1 MLTIFTCHDY
11 GHALGEYLRQA
22 DYYSQDLRVEG
33 VCFGRACEDVGL
45 KAGGLITDKEFEAL
59 AQNHHPRTGS
69 QLTARMAAERRAGY
83 DCVFSAPKSVSILAF
98 IAGDER
104 LVLAHDR
111 AVDSASAEL
120 ERFACQQCGQGL
132 NKQYLRTA
140 KIAGA
145 RFRHGENRELDP
157 QLHTHEFVFNV
168 TRTADSRLVALE
180 ASEIFSRARYL
191 TEVYRNT
198 LASEV
203 HSLGYALTKT
213 RNGFEIDGVSRE
225 LIERFSKRSK
235 KRDTAIAAREQELG
249 RKLSNNEV
257 AVLVRKTRAKKM
269 TELSSQEIRK
279 RQIEQMSESELKALR
294 KLRDLASGPSSHN
307 SISVKNMIEMAKE
320 HVFERKSVVEEHE
333 LIAEAMRTSY
343 GSHQLSDIQAAVAD
357 TKHGLLLADGRVS
370 TLEAIEHERALIAA
384 VNAGTGRCSALGR
397 MPAANPLSADQM
409 QAVQKILACRD
420 TVQVLRGKAG
430 SGKTTSLTQIIEG
443 SAAVGNESVCFAP
456 SSRAVNVLRLDG
468 AEQNA
473 QGFRTAG
480 LSLADAST
488 VQRLL
493 ADPEAQAN
501 LNGKVIVI
509 DEYGL
514 LSTRDLKQIVDLAY
528 NRGCRLLLVGDSAQH
543 TSIEAG
549 SAARLIEKETRVS
562 ISEIGEI
569 RRQGKNAGYLRAARA
584 LAAGELRK
592 GLSVLNEIGAIVEI
606 KDGHHRRA
614 AMVDEWVA
622 AAFSRNSR
630 TEMEMRGLMVAPTW
644 GEIDSLNRL
653 ARDRLRTK
661 GILRGEDKDVRSLW
675 RQDWTR
681 AQRKDGRNYEDG
693 QVLVARK
700 RGKHFEKGD
709 ELVVLRKEGE
719 RLLVQNQRGKEV
731 SVSPKQS
738 GTAWTVCEARSM
750 SLAKGDEIRLR
761 AIGQMRLK
769 GGATRRVPNGTLLK
783 VAGITADGEVRLAD
797 GAILLSREIVHGYAT
812 TSQAA
817 QGVTVDSVFMT
828 DPLSREGLYV
838 SATRGRETIR
848 IFTADKPALLA
859 SVQLKSENRI
869 SATEFARQAGRAHEN
884 HLFSV
889 SGRTAQHLKGL
900 MADGFERGRIFSIL
914 CLNILRPWWV
924 RRRTTTIHAE
934 RCQQLESSYVKK
946 R

>member
-1 MLTIFTCHDY
+1 
-11 GHALGEYLRQA
+11 
-22 DYYSQDLRVEG
+22 
-33 VCFGRACEDVGL
+33 
-45 KAGGLITDKEFEAL
+45 
-59 AQNHHPRTGS
+59 
-69 QLTARMAAERRAGY
+69 MAAERRAGY

-104 LVLAHDR
+104 LVFAHDR

-120 ERFACQQCGQGL
+120 ERFACQQAGQGL
-132 NKQYLRTA
+132 NKKYLRTA

-168 TRTADSRLVALE
+168 TRSADGRLVALE
-180 ASEIFSRARYL
+180 ASEIFARTRYL
-191 TEVYRNT
+191 TEVYRNS

-203 HSLGYALTKT
+203 RSLGYALTKT

-235 KRDTAIAAREQELG
+235 ERDTAIAAREQAVG
-249 RKLSNNEV
+249 RKLTNNEV
-257 AVLVRKTRAKKM
+257 TVLVRKTRAKKM
-269 TELSSQEIRK
+269 TELSPLEIRR
-279 RQIEQMSESELKALR
+279 RQIEQMGDNELKALR
-294 KLRDLASGPSSHN
+294 KLCASAYRPSSHT
-307 SISVKNMIEMAKE
+307 SISVRSMIEMAKE
-320 HVFERKSVVEEHE
+320 HVFERKSVVYEHE
-333 LIAEAMRTSY
+333 LIAEAIRTSY
-343 GSHQLSDIQAAVAD
+343 GEHQLSNIQAAVAD
-357 TKHGLLLADGRVS
+357 AKHGLVLADGRVS

-384 VNAGTGRCSALGR
+384 VNAGIGRCSALGR
-397 MPAANPLSADQM
+397 MPAANSLSADQR
-409 QAVQKILACRD
+409 QAVQKILDCRD

-430 SGKTTSLTQIIEG
+430 SGKTTSLAQIIEG
-443 SAAVGNESVCFAP
+443 SAAVGNESICFAP
-456 SSRAVNVLRLDG
+456 SSRAVNVLCRDG
-468 AEQNA
+468 ADQNA
-473 QGFRTAG
+473 RGFSLAG
-480 LSLADAST
+480 HSLADAST

-493 ADPEAQAN
+493 ADLGAQAN
-501 LNGKVIVI
+501 LNGKIIVI

-514 LSTRDLKQIVDLAY
+514 LSTRDLKQIIDLVH

-543 TSIEAG
+543 TSVEAG

-562 ISEIGEI
+562 ISEIGDI
-569 RRQGKNAGYLRAARA
+569 RRQGQNAGYLRAAKA
-584 LAAGELRK
+584 LAAGNLRK

-606 KDGHHRRA
+606 KDGQHRRA

-630 TEMEMRGLMVAPTW
+630 TGPEMRGLMVAPTW

-653 ARDRLRTK
+653 ARERLRAK
-661 GILRGEDKDVRSLW
+661 GILKGEDREVRSLW

-681 AQRKDGRNYEDG
+681 AQLKDGRNYEDG
-693 QVLVARK
+693 YVLVARK

-709 ELVVLRKEGE
+709 ELVVLQKEGD
-719 RLLVQNQRGKEV
+719 RLLVRNQRGKEL

-750 SLAKGDEIRLR
+750 LLATGDEIRLR
-761 AIGQMRLK
+761 AIGQVRVK
-769 GGATRRVPNGTLLK
+769 GGAARRVPNGALLR
-783 VAGITADGEVRLAD
+783 VAGITADGQVRLAD
-797 GAILLSREIVHGYAT
+797 GAILLSRELVHGYAT

-817 QGVTVDSVFMT
+817 QGVTVDSVYMT

-859 SVQLKSENRI
+859 TARLQSENRI
-869 SATEFARQAGRAHEN
+869 SATEFARQAGIARDN
-884 HLFSV
+884 QLFSMP
-889 SGRTAQHLKGL
+889 RQTAQHLKGL
-900 MADGFERGRIFSIL
+900 MADGFERGRSFSIL

-924 RRRTTTIHAE
+924 GRRATAIHTE
-934 RCQQLESSYVKK
+934 RHQQLESSHVKK
-946 R
+946 C